1 MEKKKKKRP
10 AWPAGAVQSA
20 TCGALCA
27 ANHKKDHNSDL
38 IFFVSDAGE
47 TVLWCRC
54 RKCGVAASPPH
65 GDKQLPAVTT
75 KVGTLSDSALVE
87 PFSRR
92 LAPGLQPIRLLA
104 RFEDLGLVSSPRALA
119 LCESTN
125 EAFDLPTNR
134 GRRK

>member
-1 MEKKKKKRP
+1 MGKKKKKRP

-38 IFFVSDAGE
+38 IFFASDVSE

-54 RKCGVAASPPH
+54 RQCGVAASPPH

-75 KVGTLSDSALVE
+75 SL
-87 PFSRR
+87 
-92 LAPGLQPIRLLA
+92 
-104 RFEDLGLVSSPRALA
+104 RFW
-119 LCESTN
+119 
-125 EAFDLPTNR
+125 
-134 GRRK
+134 